1 MTKYVK
7 ATPEGNVPM
16 TPEEEVAW
24 EAAIAEEA
32 AKQALRDVTNPDATI
47 PTTTP

>member
-1 MTKYVK
+1 MSIYTK
-7 ATPEGNVPM
+7 ATPEGEVPM
-16 TPEEEVAW
+16 TPDEVAYW
-24 EAAIAEEA
+24 NSVLAEEA